1 MTENRPQDHAAH
13 NEGSPI
19 DYSFLGDPEAQA
31 ALGGGEEAYQ
41 TYINGKL
48 DEMGV
53 QLYATQGPGA
63 YERFLRQRHA
73 KSAIGDTAVR
83 NAASAKD
90 SPSNNRQSEASP
102 PQPRAETLGDTPA
115 AEGIFNGVYQAL
127 TYGIR
132 DKTERKQFKN
142 GQEVIVTINPSAE
155 FADHYFERARNTVA
169 PLNRII
175 PVAQFRDTFMQE
187 ADTAAKMSYRNDPGR
202 IPERIDRAKGIVD
215 GFLGRAKQMVRDGQT
230 DNLTAKL
237 FLNRIE
243 DANVFAT
250 GYNKVTE
257 KIDETMPSKE
267 IATRYTR
274 TIPKLLAD
282 NPDTKHQ
289 DTGPFIHVNASRES
303 RRDSVGRY
311 YISPRLN
318 GQPERVVQI
327 WTDTLR
333 EMGLDKEL
341 YYKVSEGVMRR
352 YDMVI
357 AYASSEPGNK
367 EKMAS
372 AIDAFS
378 KRCPPELLSQT
389 TLPTGIEIVPGVAK
403 TPEPTELNKLL
414 RYRGKPAVSY
424 NQFVCAMTDLALR
437 RASYD
442 FIQNGKRPRDI
453 QFEDL
458 EAAAKPYFAQ
468 LVALSG
474 IDPITMENLV

>member
-1 MTENRPQDHAAH
+1 
-13 NEGSPI
+13 
-19 DYSFLGDPEAQA
+19 
-31 ALGGGEEAYQ
+31 
-41 TYINGKL
+41 
-48 DEMGV
+48 
-53 QLYATQGPGA
+53 
-63 YERFLRQRHA
+63 
-73 KSAIGDTAVR
+73 
-83 NAASAKD
+83 
-90 SPSNNRQSEASP
+90 
-102 PQPRAETLGDTPA
+102 
-115 AEGIFNGVYQAL
+115 
-127 TYGIR
+127 
-132 DKTERKQFKN
+132 
-142 GQEVIVTINPSAE
+142 
-155 FADHYFERARNTVA
+155 
-169 PLNRII
+169 
-175 PVAQFRDTFMQE
+175 
-187 ADTAAKMSYRNDPGR
+187 
-202 IPERIDRAKGIVD
+202 
-215 GFLGRAKQMVRDGQT
+215 
-230 DNLTAKL
+230 
-237 FLNRIE
+237 
-243 DANVFAT
+243 
-250 GYNKVTE
+250 
-257 KIDETMPSKE
+257 
-267 IATRYTR
+267 
-274 TIPKLLAD
+274 
-282 NPDTKHQ
+282 
-289 DTGPFIHVNASRES
+289 
-303 RRDSVGRY
+303 
-311 YISPRLN
+311 
-318 GQPERVVQI
+318 
-327 WTDTLR
+327 
-333 EMGLDKEL
+333 MGLDKEL